1 MELIL
6 YGAFLFLAV
15 FNAGNMTTL
24 QIQHYGIYPF
34 VGRANFKEFMHANNK
49 SALVPSILPALLL
62 LIVNIFLFF
71 TRPAF
76 ISETEVVLFFSLNIV
91 ALVSTITWQRRLQG
105 QMAITGY
112 DEGKISLLLFT
123 NWIRTMV
130 FLFQAIAV
138 VSITIIA
145 LKK

>member
-62 LIVNIFLFF
+62 LIVNILLFF
-71 TRPAF
+71 IRPVF
-76 ISETEVVLFFSLNIV
+76 IPGREVVLFFSLNII
-91 ALVSTITWQRRLQG
+91 ALISTIIWQRKLQG

-112 DEGKISLLLFT
+112 DEAKISLLLFT

>member
-34 VGRANFKEFMHANNK
+34 VGRANFKEYLQANNK

-71 TRPAF
+71 TRPTF
-76 ISETEVVLFFSLNIV
+76 ISETEVVLFFSLNII

>member
-1 MELIL
+1 MDLIL
-6 YGAFLFLAV
+6 YGVFLFLAV
-15 FNAGNMTTL
+15 FNAGNMATL
-24 QIQHYGIYPF
+24 QLQHYGIYPF
-34 VGRANFKEFMHANNK
+34 VGRANFKEYMHANNK
-49 SALVPSILPALLL
+49 SALVPSIIPALLL
-62 LIVNIFLFF
+62 LLTNISLLFV
-71 TRPAF
+71 RPAF
-76 ISETEVVLFFSLNIV
+76 VSETEVVLFFSLNIV

-145 LKK
+145 LNK